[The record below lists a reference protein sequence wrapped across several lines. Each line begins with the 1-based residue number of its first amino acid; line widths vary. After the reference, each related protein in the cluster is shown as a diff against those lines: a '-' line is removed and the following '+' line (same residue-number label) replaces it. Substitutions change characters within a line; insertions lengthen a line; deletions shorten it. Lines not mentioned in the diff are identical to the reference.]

1 MSSSSSASAGS
12 GENRLDRRG
21 EAEPVL
27 MMPDDSPM
35 LWLRPAASNVMI
47 PGLESFPRGEVGN
60 DLEEGA
66 DSRRVEGLLLWSSC
80 RIPFRDVCGESV
92 LEMW

>member
-27 MMPDDSPM
+27 TMPGATSSNELPR
-35 LWLRPAASNVMI
+35 LWLRTVTTGVII
-47 PGLESFPRGEVGN
+47 PGLESFPREEGVRG
-60 DLEEGA
+60 LEEDA
-66 DSRRVEGLLLWSSC
+66 DSRQGEGLCSSS
-80 RIPFRDVCGESV
+80 RIPFRDVYGKA
-92 LEMW
+92 M